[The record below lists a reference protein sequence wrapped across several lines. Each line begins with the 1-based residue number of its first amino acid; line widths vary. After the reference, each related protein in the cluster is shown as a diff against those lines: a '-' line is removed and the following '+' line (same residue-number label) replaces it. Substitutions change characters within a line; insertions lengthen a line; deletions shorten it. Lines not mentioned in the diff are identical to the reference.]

1 MSENG
6 LVDPETETTDL
17 KIQAPGG
24 PRTEER
30 SAGDE
35 RLFAWRANY
44 LGRKRS
50 PYKKLAGAGA
60 WLGIAG
66 LAGILGAFVLSPDE
80 STGDEQP
87 ALAGVVAP
95 GPSLTEEAPVVETP
109 QTPMAAAEASNYDPR
124 DCRGIREAL
133 DAGGTRLGPV

>member
-17 KIQAPGG
+17 KIQAPDSL
-24 PRTEER
+24 RTEER

-50 PYKKLAGAGA
+50 PYKKIAGAGA
-60 WLGIAG
+60 WLGAAG
-66 LAGILGAFVLSPDE
+66 LAGILGAFVLKSRDFDLSASHELLP
-80 STGDEQP
+80 
-87 ALAGVVAP
+87 LGV
-95 GPSLTEEAPVVETP
+95 GF
-109 QTPMAAAEASNYDPR
+109 AAA
-124 DCRGIREAL
+124 AL
-133 DAGGTRLGPV
+133 SGWGALILLLKLVPLLALLLIPGH

>member
-17 KIQAPGG
+17 KIQALDG

-30 SAGDE
+30 RPGDE

-44 LGRKRS
+44 LGRQRS

-60 WLGIAG
+60 WLGLAG
-66 LAGILGAFVLSPDE
+66 LAGILGAFVLTPDAAP
-80 STGDEQP
+80 TNTQP
-87 ALAGVVAP
+87 ALA
-95 GPSLTEEAPVVETP
+95 
-109 QTPMAAAEASNYDPR
+109 
-124 DCRGIREAL
+124 
-133 DAGGTRLGPV
+133 